1 MKAVMGLDGGGTKTL
16 LRLASLD
23 KEVRLEETGGP
34 SNLCSCG
41 RGPAAE
47 NLRALVSRVLAR
59 APERLELQSVCIGAA
74 GILTREDAAFVGEIL
89 RAATGCPRVTVM
101 DDAVTAL
108 YASLEDAPGL
118 SLTAGTGSICLGKDG
133 RGNLARVGGWGHL
146 FSDEGSAYSM
156 AVQALRRSLWG
167 VDGRG
172 PETRLLDSLLAAW
185 SCAGAEE
192 LTAALYREGADKR
205 RLAAL
210 SPLVDEAA
218 ALGDEVALDIL
229 ADTARELADM
239 ALAAVRRLSLRE
251 EAFSVYLSGSV
262 LLKSEQVRQDF
273 ERRLIAACPLAAVRP
288 AEKDAA
294 WGAVHLALR
303 HLRA

>member
-23 KEVRLEETGGP
+23 KEVLLEETGGP

-47 NLRALVSRVLAR
+47 NLRALVSRALAR
-59 APERLELQSVCIGAA
+59 APERLELQSVCVGAA

-156 AVQALRRSLWG
+156 AMQALRRSLWG

-192 LTAALYREGADKR
+192 LTAAQRKQVVDYFALTKQEGTVRGMLRGVLAST
-205 RLAAL
+205 AAL
-210 SPLVDEAA
+210 AIIPMADWLEENAA
-218 ALGDEVALDIL
+218 ARMNTPGQARGNWQWR
-229 ADTARELADM
+229 ADAKKLTP
-239 ALAAVRRLSLRE
+239 ALAAEIR
-251 EAFSVYLSGSV
+251 V
-262 LLKSEQVRQDF
+262 LT
-273 ERRLIAACPLAAVRP
+273 ERYFRAA
-288 AEKDAA
+288 K
-294 WGAVHLALR
+294 
-303 HLRA
+303 

>member
-23 KEVRLEETGGP
+23 KEVLLEETGGP

-59 APERLELQSVCIGAA
+59 APERLELQSVCVGAA

-172 PETRLLDSLLAAW
+172 PETRLLDSGL
-185 SCAGAEE
+185 E
-192 LTAALYREGADKR
+192 LRRCRGADR
-205 RLAAL
+205 R
-210 SPLVDEAA
+210 PVPR
-218 ALGDEVALDIL
+218 G
-229 ADTARELADM
+229 
-239 ALAAVRRLSLRE
+239 
-251 EAFSVYLSGSV
+251 G
-262 LLKSEQVRQDF
+262 
-273 ERRLIAACPLAAVRP
+273 
-288 AEKDAA
+288 
-294 WGAVHLALR
+294 G
-303 HLRA
+303 

>member
-1 MKAVMGLDGGGTKTL
+1 MGLDGGGTKTL

-23 KEVRLEETGGP
+23 TEVLLEETGGP

-156 AVQALRRSLWG
+156 APQSVGRGRPGTGDAAAGQPPRGLELRRC
-167 VDGRG
+167 R
-172 PETRLLDSLLAAW
+172 
-185 SCAGAEE
+185 
-192 LTAALYREGADKR
+192 GADR
-205 RLAAL
+205 R
-210 SPLVDEAA
+210 PVPR
-218 ALGDEVALDIL
+218 G
-229 ADTARELADM
+229 
-239 ALAAVRRLSLRE
+239 
-251 EAFSVYLSGSV
+251 G
-262 LLKSEQVRQDF
+262 
-273 ERRLIAACPLAAVRP
+273 
-288 AEKDAA
+288 
-294 WGAVHLALR
+294 G
-303 HLRA
+303 

>member
-23 KEVRLEETGGP
+23 KEVLLEETGGP

-89 RAATGCPRVTVM
+89 RAALSKKQYFTIHE
-101 DDAVTAL
+101 
-108 YASLEDAPGL
+108 EDAPGL

-251 EAFSVYLSGSV
+251 EAFSVYLSGSGRTSKGV
-262 LLKSEQVRQDF
+262 
-273 ERRLIAACPLAAVRP
+273 
-288 AEKDAA
+288 
-294 WGAVHLALR
+294 
-303 HLRA
+303 

>member
-1 MKAVMGLDGGGTKTL
+1 M
-16 LRLASLD
+16 
-23 KEVRLEETGGP
+23 
-34 SNLCSCG
+34 
-41 RGPAAE
+41 
-47 NLRALVSRVLAR
+47 LAR

-133 RGNLARVGGWGHL
+133 RGNLARVGGWGH
-146 FSDEGSAYSM
+146 
-156 AVQALRRSLWG
+156 
-167 VDGRG
+167 RG

-239 ALAAVRRLSLRE
+239 ALAAVRRLSLRV

>member
-1 MKAVMGLDGGGTKTL
+1 
-16 LRLASLD
+16 
-23 KEVRLEETGGP
+23 
-34 SNLCSCG
+34 
-41 RGPAAE
+41 
-47 NLRALVSRVLAR
+47 
-59 APERLELQSVCIGAA
+59 
-74 GILTREDAAFVGEIL
+74 
-89 RAATGCPRVTVM
+89 M

-156 AVQALRRSLWG
+156 AMQALRRSLWG

-262 LLKSEQVRQDF
+262 LLKSERVRQDF

>member
-23 KEVRLEETGGP
+23 KEVLLEETGGP

-59 APERLELQSVCIGAA
+59 APERLELQSVCVGAA

-118 SLTAGTGSICLGKDG
+118 SLTAGTGDFYNIKNALTQMPKH
-133 RGNLARVGGWGHL
+133 ARC
-146 FSDEGSAYSM
+146 Y
-156 AVQALRRSLWG
+156 
-167 VDGRG
+167 
-172 PETRLLDSLLAAW
+172 
-185 SCAGAEE
+185 
-192 LTAALYREGADKR
+192 LYKYN
-205 RLAAL
+205 
-210 SPLVDEAA
+210 SYWYMP
-218 ALGDEVALDIL
+218 
-229 ADTARELADM
+229 
-239 ALAAVRRLSLRE
+239 
-251 EAFSVYLSGSV
+251 
-262 LLKSEQVRQDF
+262 
-273 ERRLIAACPLAAVRP
+273 
-288 AEKDAA
+288 
-294 WGAVHLALR
+294 
-303 HLRA
+303 